1 MGICLQVWVCGLRI
15 IGCWLLIVKE
25 THWFLVFRL
34 SYEGEHLRVSTTES
48 SSPPLSFRN
57 LSIPKPRLNYFIEM
71 TGHHTHAP
79 VVREPSI
86 KLPGNYPI
94 YINSE
99 THFSLTFPKILRIL
113 HTAK

>member
-71 TGHHTHAP
+71 TGHHAHAP
-79 VVREPSI
+79 VVRAI
-86 KLPGNYPI
+86 HQTARKLSHLYQFRSPLLVNVP
-94 YINSE
+94 
-99 THFSLTFPKILRIL
+99 
-113 HTAK
+113 